1 MEVNSAGVFSYAKVF
16 TETMNQLS
24 LWVIGQN
31 VLVKTATNVEISM
44 GVAVLSCF
52 RQLRGWTK
60 CVGKTSKIG

>member
-1 MEVNSAGVFSYAKVF
+1 MKTAITAIIKPVGFR
-16 TETMNQLS
+16 
-24 LWVIGQN
+24 VIGQN

-52 RQLRGWTK
+52 RQLRRWTK

>member
-1 MEVNSAGVFSYAKVF
+1 MGVPRIRK
-16 TETMNQLS
+16 TG
-24 LWVIGQN
+24 VIGQN

>member
-1 MEVNSAGVFSYAKVF
+1 MLKDKYILPAEIR
-16 TETMNQLS
+16 
-24 LWVIGQN
+24 VIGQN